1 MKKGIVM
8 EVDDSYLTLL
18 TPDGEFLRARKMDK
32 LYSIGEEIDFFPV
45 TDYLERNKINLFK
58 NFFALRKVLMT
69 MAVLIISLGSLFPVY
84 QSNKTYAYM
93 SIDAGT
99 SIEMGLNKNMEVV
112 ELKGFTKEA
121 ETIISQ
127 LEDWKKK
134 DASEITAILVAELKD
149 EGVIAQTE
157 PVVISTV
164 KTNQLKEK
172 AAAKLQENVDKI
184 KQSIEKHPIEVKMYT
199 TTEAEVEK
207 ARNSGVPVGI
217 YHSSKNNSAHK
228 KQKKE
233 KVKQIKNNQ
242 TESSGNST
250 LPPGQLKKQ
259 AENNSNPNTDNSQ
272 HGIRSNPNNAAVEK
286 QRHGKLESPE
296 INNGRNNKGIEER
309 NFQEEK
315 QNNKVNK
322 QDSRENRQ
330 KPEKTEIL
338 QKQDKQ
344 TTNNHNRSKKHE
356 NNGKK

>member
-8 EVDDSYLTLL
+8 EVDDPYLTLL
-18 TPDGEFLRARKMDK
+18 TSDGEFLRARKMDR

-45 TDYLERNKINLFK
+45 TGYLERNKTNLFK
-58 NFFALRKVLMT
+58 NFFTLRKVLMS
-69 MAVLIISLGSLFPVY
+69 MAVLMVSLGSLFPVY

-93 SIDAGT
+93 SIDTNT

-134 DASEITAILVAELKD
+134 DASELTAILVAELKD
-149 EGVIAQTE
+149 EGIIAQTE

-164 KTNQLKEK
+164 KTLQLKEK

-184 KQSIEKHPIEVKMYT
+184 KQTIDKHPVEVKMYT

-217 YHSSKNNSAHK
+217 YHSGKNNSAQN

-233 KVKQIKNNQ
+233 KIKQIKNNP
-242 TESSGNST
+242 TKSSGNST

-259 AENNSNPNTDNSQ
+259 AEINSSPNADNRQ
-272 HGIRSNPNNAAVEK
+272 QEIRSNNNNAVEK
-286 QRHGKLESPE
+286 QTNGKQASPDT
-296 INNGRNNKGIEER
+296 RKGINTIGSEEWKPH
-309 NFQEEK
+309 QEK
-315 QNNKVNK
+315 QIENNTANK
-322 QDSRENRQ
+322 Q
-330 KPEKTEIL
+330 I
-338 QKQDKQ
+338 KQDKPK
-344 TTNNHNRSKKHE
+344 TNNHNKLKKQE

>member
-18 TPDGEFLRARKMDK
+18 TPDGEFLRARKMDR

-45 TDYLERNKINLFK
+45 TGYLERNKTNLFK
-58 NFFALRKVLMT
+58 NFFTLRKVLMS
-69 MAVLIISLGSLFPVY
+69 MAVLIVSLGSLFPVY

-93 SIDAGT
+93 SIDADT

-134 DASEITAILVAELKD
+134 DASELTAILVAELKD

-164 KTNQLKEK
+164 KTKQLKEK

-184 KQSIEKHPIEVKMYT
+184 KQSIDKHPVEVKMYT

-217 YHSSKNNSAHK
+217 YHSSKNNSAQN
-228 KQKKE
+228 KQTKE
-233 KVKQIKNNQ
+233 KIKQTKYNP
-242 TESSGNST
+242 TKSSGNST

-259 AENNSNPNTDNSQ
+259 AEINSSPTADNHQQEIGSNNNINVENQTNGKQASPDVSKGSNTKGSEERKPQQEKQKENNS
-272 HGIRSNPNNAAVEK
+272 A
-286 QRHGKLESPE
+286 
-296 INNGRNNKGIEER
+296 
-309 NFQEEK
+309 
-315 QNNKVNK
+315 NK
-322 QDSRENRQ
+322 QF
-330 KPEKTEIL
+330 
-338 QKQDKQ
+338 KQDKPK
-344 TTNNHNRSKKHE
+344 TNIDNKSKKLE